1 MNTKRLDYLDMVK
14 GIGIFFVVLGHIEYI
29 SNPLRVW
36 ISSFHMPLFFIVSGL
51 LMAVKNE
58 PFRDFKIS
66 VSKKFKG
73 IIIPYL
79 WFSLA
84 YFIIDIA
91 NVTIIKNID
100 IHTFWV
106 DLISSVTFY
115 GMSVLWFLPAL
126 FLANIGFLFLRSRL
140 GDKKTVFF
148 LIIIALACYSIQ
160 LKVLNPLYDAHSD
173 SLLVTSLINF
183 ARVFLRASIGMSFTG
198 YAYYIHKLLAGFI
211 PSLFETPSTKSGIIQ
226 LFAGIAMLL
235 INIYL
240 STVNDAV
247 DMHYI
252 ILNNVFL
259 YYLGAFLGCY
269 GIILICKNIPS
280 IKIITYYGR
289 NSLTVMACHV
299 NFYILYAA
307 LRIALKI
314 DQYTIHAKHYIFLTV
329 TVVFV
334 FLFSTVVIECINRFF
349 PFVLG
354 KPFSGPLKNLLT
366 GKKHE

>member
-1 MNTKRLDYLDMVK
+1 MKEKRLDYLDMVK
-14 GIGIFFVVLGHIEYI
+14 GVGIFFVVLGHIEYI
-29 SNPLRVW
+29 STPLRVW

-51 LMAVKNE
+51 LMSIKNE
-58 PFRDFKIS
+58 PERDFNITIKR
-66 VSKKFKG
+66 KFKG

-84 YFIIDIA
+84 YFIIDIF
-91 NVTIIKNID
+91 NVTIIQNIT
-100 IHTFWV
+100 INVFWM

-126 FLANIGFLFLRSRL
+126 FLAITGFLFLMKKFP
-140 GDKKTVFF
+140 DKVVAIL
-148 LIIIALACYSIQ
+148 LIVIAMLCYLLQ
-160 LKVLNPLYDAHSD
+160 RKVINPFYDSHSSSMLIT
-173 SLLVTSLINF
+173 SLLNF
-183 ARVFLRASIGMSFTG
+183 IRVFLRASIGMSFLG
-198 YAYYIHKLLAGFI
+198 YAYFIHKLVIKYI
-211 PSLFETPSTKSGIIQ
+211 PSLNEEPSIKSRIIQ
-226 LFAGIAMLL
+226 LLSGVVFLA

-240 STVNDAV
+240 SNVNEAV

-280 IKIITYYGR
+280 IKLVTYYGK
-289 NSLTVMACHV
+289 NSLIVMACHV
-299 NFYILYAA
+299 NFYILYAS

-314 DQYTIHAKHYIFLTV
+314 DQYTTHAKHYIFLAV
-329 TVVFV
+329 TMFFV
-334 FLFSTVVIECINRFF
+334 FLFSTIVIEGIQRFF

-354 KPFSGPLKNLLT
+354 KPFVNPF
-366 GKKHE
+366 KKSKKA

>member
-1 MNTKRLDYLDMVK
+1 MSNRRLDYLDMVK

-29 SNPLRVW
+29 STPLRVW
-36 ISSFHMPLFFIVSGL
+36 ISSFHMPLFFIVSGI

-58 PFRDFKIS
+58 PSLDFKQS
-66 VSKKFKG
+66 VQKKFKG

-79 WFSLA
+79 WFSFA

-100 IHTFWV
+100 MRTFWV
-106 DLISSVTFY
+106 DLISSATFY

-126 FLANIGFLFLRSRL
+126 FLASVGFLFTRERL
-140 GDKKTVFF
+140 GDKKTIVF
-148 LIIIALACYSIQ
+148 LIVIALACYSVQ
-160 LKVLNPLYDAHSD
+160 RKVLNPLYDNYSS
-173 SLLVTSLINF
+173 SLFITSLINLC
-183 ARVFLRASIGMSFTG
+183 RVFLRASIGMSFLG
-198 YAYYIHKLLAGFI
+198 YSYYIHKLLVEFM
-211 PSLFETPSTKSGIIQ
+211 PFLFTTPTLKSRIIQ
-226 LFAGIAMLL
+226 LILGIAMLT

-240 STVNDAV
+240 STVNEAV

-252 ILNNVFL
+252 ILNNVVL
-259 YYLGAFLGCY
+259 YYIGAFLGCY

-280 IKIITYYGR
+280 FKLITYYGR
-289 NSLTVMACHV
+289 NSLIVMACHV

-314 DQYTIHAKHYIFLTV
+314 DQYTTHAKHYIFLTI
-329 TVVFV
+329 TMFFV
-334 FLFSTVVIECINRFF
+334 FLFSTIVIEGIQRFF

-354 KPFSGPLKNLLT
+354 KPFINPFRKIKS
-366 GKKHE
+366 EV